1 MKTVINSINHRRSIT
16 QLKTTVPFDKEVFSQ
31 MIQDVIKNTPSA
43 FNSQS
48 SAVLVI
54 FEETHRQFW
63 EVVRQRVNPLVS
75 DEGAKN
81 RTNQKIDG
89 FKSGDGTVIFL
100 ENQTINQSLRERFPL
115 YASSVDLW
123 ADQGQGFVQY
133 GVWLALHEQGFG
145 ASLQHYNPLI
155 DDYVYDNLSIDRH
168 FKIVGQMPFGSFDDK
183 PNPKK
188 FIDLKQRYFER

>member
-1 MKTVINSINHRRSIT
+1 MKTLINAINSRRSMT
-16 QLKTTVPFDKEVFSQ
+16 QLKKTTPLHQENISQ
-31 MIQDVIKNTPSA
+31 MIQDVLKNTPSA

-48 SAVLVI
+48 SAALVI
-54 FEETHRQFW
+54 FNDTHESFW
-63 EVVRQRVNPLVS
+63 EEVRRRVLPLVS
-75 DEGAKN
+75 DEGAKE
-81 RTNQKIDG
+81 RTNKKIDG

-145 ASLQHYNPLI
+145 VSLQHYNPLI
-155 DDYVYDNLSIDRH
+155 DDYIYDNLDIQRH
-168 FKIVGQMPFGSFDDK
+168 FKIVGQMPFGSIAGE
-183 PNPKK
+183 PSPKK
-188 FIDLKQRYFER
+188 FVDLKQRYFER